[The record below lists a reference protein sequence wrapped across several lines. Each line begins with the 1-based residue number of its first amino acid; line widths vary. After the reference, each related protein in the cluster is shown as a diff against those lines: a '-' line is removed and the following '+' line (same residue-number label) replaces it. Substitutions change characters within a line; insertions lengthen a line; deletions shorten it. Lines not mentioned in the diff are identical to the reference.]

1 MSCKNVK
8 KKKTQNNWKQLTNIS
23 GDLTIYIYIT
33 SDTVA
38 AEPDDKDDSIAELMS
53 KVQVQEHDYYFLKVQ
68 ETVHS
73 SKFETTDS

>member
-1 MSCKNVK
+1 M
-8 KKKTQNNWKQLTNIS
+8 
-23 GDLTIYIYIT
+23 
-33 SDTVA
+33 VA